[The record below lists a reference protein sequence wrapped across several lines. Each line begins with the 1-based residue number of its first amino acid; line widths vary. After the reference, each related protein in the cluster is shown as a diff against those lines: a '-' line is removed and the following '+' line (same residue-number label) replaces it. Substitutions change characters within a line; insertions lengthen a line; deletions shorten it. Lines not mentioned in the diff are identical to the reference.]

1 MKRWY
6 VDVPFSA
13 TARYR
18 VEAESEEAALAQ
30 VRVGKATEYE
40 LIGEQIDERARW
52 AVSPAEGQPPKE

>member
-13 TARYR
+13 TARYL
-18 VEAESEEAALAQ
+18 VEAESEAAALAQ

-40 LIGEQIDERARW
+40 LIGEQVDEHARW
-52 AVSPAEGQPPKE
+52 AVEPADEERFRK